1 MSKRSTLVAR
11 RLAKAIKN
19 DVFTASG
26 QISSAGISATQYDSI
41 GDLPLSG
48 VTAGTKAFIN
58 DSDRLYI
65 SNGTGWYSIALT
77 NASPSITSVLDSD
90 GGTTPFT
97 LATDG
102 SATVITVSA
111 TDSDGFPITYNYSVT
126 SGSLTNG
133 GGTTATVTQGT
144 GADTNKFTVTPS
156 TTEAYAGTFELT
168 FTISDG
174 VGQTNSTN
182 SFSLSFETAVENSR
196 YTTLL
201 LDVVDTSD
209 NNTIVDSS
217 SNNETIT
224 VYGNP
229 SAGSFSPYRHGSY
242 TNYFDGTNSYIRFNN
257 DELQI
262 TTEDFTIE
270 AWVNMGYSAGSK
282 DIASHFEWYMG
293 NNQGWWL
300 FISST
305 GLIYLNASHGV
316 WNSSTT
322 AYVSTNSVP
331 LNQWAHVAICRE
343 SGTISSYINGVKD
356 SYTASYANS
365 LNQSGY
371 NSSYG
376 RAANAISY
384 VGTHIADNI
393 IRNPFLG
400 NMADF
405 HFKLG
410 SAKYNSNFDVPTERL
425 TAETGTTILLFN
437 GGREVKD
444 NSVNNYSFTNAS
456 VGFKTPGLFDNL
468 EYSATDHGTSIYF
481 DGSGD
486 TLELQSSVASV
497 VSVDFT
503 AECWI
508 YPRVLGGA
516 IMDKDHKPN
525 VSFPLWALTISSTGV
540 LNNFIGSGNGTS
552 SSQLISTA
560 AGVIKLNTWHHIV
573 VTKSGSTLTTYVD
586 GVQESSATITAN
598 LIDGG
603 KPFYIGSRSKTDSW
617 FNGYIADLR
626 FVKGSVLYTSNFT
639 PPTAPYTTST
649 GLDLHLKGTE
659 ASIIDKSQTNN
670 LQLVGNTTGSTT
682 QVKFANTK
690 SVYFDGN
697 GDYVSIASN
706 PAFGFGT
713 GDFTIE
719 FWTYWGGTLNSLNGG
734 SIVELRSAV
743 AAEALVV
750 YLSTSGEIRF
760 YDGPSNVE
768 VGSGVTITQ
777 AWTHIALTRESGLW
791 RIFVNGTLGA
801 TRNSSTDLGSSKPCQ
816 IGQGVNGT
824 TTAYHGYIQD
834 LRITKGLARYTS
846 NFTPNTTPLRG

>member
-1 MSKRSTLVAR
+1 MSRTRSISRAFGSSGVLSAVTSAVPFFDNQKSSVAGVSN
-11 RLAKAIKN
+11 LP
-19 DVFTASG
+19 DVGNEVGDQVFVQATNRIYYWNGYGWYNIAVVNNSPTWD
-26 QISSAGISATQYDSI
+26 SAGPPSSSYTLDADSPQ
-41 GDLPLSG
+41 D
-48 VTAGTKAFIN
+48 
-58 DSDRLYI
+58 
-65 SNGTGWYSIALT
+65 
-77 NASPSITSVLDSD
+77 
-90 GGTTPFT
+90 
-97 LATDG
+97 
-102 SATVITVSA
+102 ATVITLSA
-111 TDSDGFPITYNYSVT
+111 SDPDGLPLSYSYVT
-126 SGSLTNG
+126 SGSMDSM
-133 GGTTATVTQGT
+133 ATISQDSSVFTITPKTVAQV
-144 GADTNKFTVTPS
+144 GAGV
-156 TTEAYAGTFELT
+156 ELT
-168 FTISDG
+168 GSITFSASDG
-174 VGQTNSTN
+174 VNILPHVS
-182 SFSLSFETAVENSR
+182 SFTLSFIFEVDNSR

-229 SAGSFSPYRHGSY
+229 SAGTFSPYRHGSY

-257 DELQI
+257 NELEI

-270 AWVNMGYSAGSK
+270 AWINCKVGTTMY
-282 DIASHFEWYMG
+282 IAANAIWY
-293 NNQGWWL
+293 QGDNRGWRL
-300 FISST
+300 SIDTS
-305 GLIYLNASHGV
+305 GLISLSASQGV
-316 WNSSTT
+316 WNTFPNIYT
-322 AYVSTNSVP
+322 STNAITSDEW
-331 LNQWAHVAICRE
+331 NHIAICRE
-343 SGTISSYINGVKD
+343 SGVISSYINGIKD
-356 SYTASYANS
+356 PTTVTYSSS
-365 LNQSGY
+365 LNQLGDNDGSP
-371 NSSYG
+371 N
-376 RAANAISY
+376 AAISY
-384 VGTHIADNI
+384 VGTYLADNI

-437 GGREVKD
+437 DGREVKD

-456 VGFKTPGLFDNL
+456 VGFKPPGLYDNL
-468 EYSATDHGTSIYF
+468 EYLATDHGTSIYF

-486 TLELQSSVASV
+486 TLELQSSVANV

-603 KPFYIGSRSKTDSW
+603 KPFYIGSRSKTDQW

-682 QVKFANTK
+682 QTKFANTK
-690 SVYFDGN
+690 SMYFDGT
-697 GDYVSIASN
+697 GDYVIINDTNIAN
-706 PAFGFGT
+706 FGT
-713 GDFTIE
+713 SDFTIE
-719 FWTYWGGTLNSLNGG
+719 TW
-734 SIVELRSAV
+734 
-743 AAEALVV
+743 V
-750 YLSTSGEIRF
+750 YCEDTNTNQIIETR
-760 YDGPSNVE
+760 PSNTNGSYISAGIQAGSGIFFYTNNAYAHTGTRIGTINTGQWHHVAWVRYNGTITSYIDGVS
-768 VGSGVTITQ
+768 VGSASNTTNVI
-777 AWTHIALTRESGLW
+777 
-791 RIFVNGTLGA
+791 
-801 TRNSSTDLGSSKPCQ
+801 SSNTYIGWNAFAGDNTGS
-816 IGQGVNGT
+816 V
-824 TTAYHGYIQD
+824 YIQD
-834 LRITKGLARYTS
+834 FRVTRNIARYTA
-846 NFTPNTTPLRG
+846 NFTPPTAPFKG

>member
-1 MSKRSTLVAR
+1 MSRTRSISRA
-11 RLAKAIKN
+11 
-19 DVFTASG
+19 FGSSG
-26 QISSAGISATQYDSI
+26 VLSTVTSATPTFDNQKSSVAGVSNLPDVENEV
-41 GDLPLSG
+41 GDQ
-48 VTAGTKAFIN
+48 VFVQATN
-58 DSDRLYI
+58 RLYYW
-65 SNGTGWYSIALT
+65 NGYGWYNIALINNSPT
-77 NASPSITSVLDSD
+77 WDLGGQPAASYTLDADSPQD
-90 GGTTPFT
+90 ATIIT
-97 LATDG
+97 LA
-102 SATVITVSA
+102 A
-111 TDSDGFPITYNYSVT
+111 TDSEGLPINYSYVT
-126 SGSLTNG
+126 SGSMDSM
-133 GGTTATVTQGT
+133 ATISQDSSVFTITPKTITEVGT
-144 GADTNKFTVTPS
+144 GV
-156 TTEAYAGTFELT
+156 ELT
-168 FTISDG
+168 GSITFSASDG
-174 VGQTNSTN
+174 INILPHVS
-182 SFSLSFETAVENSR
+182 SFTLSFLFEIENSR

-229 SAGSFSPYRHGSY
+229 SAGTFSPYRHGGY

-257 DELQI
+257 NELEI

-270 AWVNMGYSAGSK
+270 AWVNCKLGIVMY
-282 DIASHFEWYMG
+282 IAANAIWDLG
-293 NNQGWWL
+293 DNRGWRL
-300 FISST
+300 YIGTS
-305 GLIYLNASHGV
+305 GLISLDASQGV
-316 WNSSTT
+316 WNAFPNIYT
-322 AYVSTNSVP
+322 STNAITSD
-331 LNQWAHVAICRE
+331 QWNHIAICRE
-343 SGTISSYINGVKD
+343 SGVISSYINGIKD
-356 SYTASYANS
+356 PTTVTYSSS
-365 LNQSGY
+365 LNQLGDNDGSP
-371 NSSYG
+371 N
-376 RAANAISY
+376 AAISY
-384 VGTHIADNI
+384 VGTYLADNI
-393 IRNPFLG
+393 IRAPFLG

-456 VGFKTPGLFDNL
+456 VGFKLPGLFDNL

-508 YPRVLGGA
+508 YPLVLGGA

-525 VSFPLWALTISSTGV
+525 VSFPLWALTITNTGV
-540 LNNFIGSGNGTS
+540 LNNYVGSGNGVS

-603 KPFYIGSRSKTDSW
+603 KPFYIGSRSKTDQW
-617 FNGYIADLR
+617 FNGYMADLR

-659 ASIIDKSQTNN
+659 GSIIDKSQTNN
-670 LQLVGNTTGSTT
+670 LPLAGNTTGSTT
-682 QVKFANTK
+682 QAKFANTK

-706 PAFGFGT
+706 RAFGFGT

-719 FWTYWGGTLNSLNGG
+719 FWTYWGGTLNSGNGG
-734 SIVELRSAV
+734 TFVELRSAV
-743 AAEALVV
+743 AGEATAV
-750 YLSTSGEIRF
+750 YLSTSGEIHF
-760 YDGPSNVE
+760 YDGPANVE

-791 RIFVNGTLGA
+791 RIFVNGTLAA

-816 IGQGVNGT
+816 IGQAVNGT
-824 TTAYHGYIQD
+824 AAAYHGYMQD
-834 LRITKGLARYTS
+834 VRITKGLARYTA
-846 NFTPNTTPLRG
+846 NFTPPVESLKG

>member
-1 MSKRSTLVAR
+1 MSRTRSISRAFGSSGVLSAVTSAVPFFDNQKSSVAGVSN
-11 RLAKAIKN
+11 LP
-19 DVFTASG
+19 DVGNEVGDQVFVQATNRIYYWNGYGWYNIAVVNNSPTWD
-26 QISSAGISATQYDSI
+26 SAGPPSSSYTLDADSPQ
-41 GDLPLSG
+41 D
-48 VTAGTKAFIN
+48 
-58 DSDRLYI
+58 
-65 SNGTGWYSIALT
+65 
-77 NASPSITSVLDSD
+77 
-90 GGTTPFT
+90 
-97 LATDG
+97 
-102 SATVITVSA
+102 ATVITLSA
-111 TDSDGFPITYNYSVT
+111 SDPDGLLLSYSYVT
-126 SGSLTNG
+126 SGSMDSMATISQDSSVF
-133 GGTTATVTQGT
+133 TITPKTVTEV
-144 GADTNKFTVTPS
+144 GAGV
-156 TTEAYAGTFELT
+156 ELT
-168 FTISDG
+168 GSITFSASDG
-174 VGQTNSTN
+174 VNILPHVS
-182 SFSLSFETAVENSR
+182 SFTLSFIFEVENSR

-270 AWVNMGYSAGSK
+270 AWVNMDYSAGSK

-356 SYTASYANS
+356 SYTASYAAS

-437 GGREVKD
+437 DGKEVKD

-456 VGFKTPGLFDNL
+456 VGFKPPGLYDNL

-486 TLELQSSVASV
+486 TLELQSSVANV

-508 YPRVLGGA
+508 YTRVLAGA

-573 VTKSGSTLTTYVD
+573 VTKSGSTLTTYVN

-603 KPFYIGSRSKTDSW
+603 KPFYIGSRSKTDQW

-639 PPTAPYTTST
+639 PPTAPYTSST

-682 QVKFANTK
+682 QTKFANTK
-690 SVYFDGN
+690 SMYFDGS
-697 GDYVSIASN
+697 GDYVIINDTNIAN
-706 PAFGFGT
+706 FGT
-713 GDFTIE
+713 SDFTIE
-719 FWTYWGGTLNSLNGG
+719 TWVYCEDTNTNQIIETRPSSTNG
-734 SIVELRSAV
+734 AYV
-743 AAEALVV
+743 A
-750 YLSTSGEIRF
+750 I
-760 YDGPSNVE
+760 NVE
-768 VGSGVTITQ
+768 AGAGVSFHTQSAQLFTGTNGRIGTINTGQWHHVAWVRYNGTIT
-777 AWTHIALTRESGLW
+777 AYIDGVSAGS
-791 RIFVNGTLGA
+791 A
-801 TRNSSTDLGSSKPCQ
+801 SNSTNFISSNTYIGWNAFAGENTGS
-816 IGQGVNGT
+816 V
-824 TTAYHGYIQD
+824 YIQD
-834 LRITKGLARYTS
+834 LRITKKIARYTS
-846 NFTPNTTPLRG
+846 NFTPPTEPFKG